1 MSLEYDNEETN
12 HLLVAADDIDF
23 MAESQPR
30 TSPELLGAAAGTPT
44 LEAGN
49 STAGMAPHEGSDGK
63 MQRGEDLCQG
73 PSLVISDGVWNGAY

>member
-1 MSLEYDNEETN
+1 MIYT
-12 HLLVAADDIDF
+12 VDF

-49 STAGMAPHEGSDGK
+49 STAGMAPREGSDGE
-63 MQRGEDLCQG
+63 MWRGEDLCQG
-73 PSLVISDGVWNGAY
+73 PSLVISEAGELRTGEDLSLIHI